1 MIRELPY
8 FEIDGSYGGNQDWLT
23 DPMMNLGGCG
33 ALAACDICI
42 YLAKYYGAKSLV
54 PFPVEELDKKKYM
67 DFSSIMK
74 PYLHPRWM
82 GINKLE
88 TWMDGF
94 QDYLDDRNE
103 LTGESPI
110 IGMRAVHKAIAW
122 PEAGERIVEQIDK
135 GMPLPI
141 MILHHHDKQFSE
153 YEWHW
158 FIINGY
164 NKSDDGHIL
173 LKAATYG
180 QYEWLPLEKLWI
192 TGRDLEDGGVVLI
205 DKK

>member
-1 MIRELPY
+1 MITELPY
-8 FEIDGSYGGNQDWLT
+8 FEIDGGYGGNQDWMT
-23 DPMMNLGGCG
+23 DPMMNMGGCG
-33 ALAACDICI
+33 ALAACDLCI
-42 YLAKYYGAKSLV
+42 YLAKYYGAQSLV
-54 PFPVEELDKKKYM
+54 PFPVEQLTKQNYLE
-67 DFSSIMK
+67 FSDIMK

-94 QDYLDDRNE
+94 TAYLADRAKE
-103 LTGESPI
+103 TGESPI
-110 IGMRAVHKAIAW
+110 TGMRALHKSTAW
-122 PEAGERIVEQIDK
+122 PIAGEQIMEQIDK
-135 GMPLPI
+135 GIPLPI
-141 MILHHHDKQFSE
+141 MILHHKDKEFHE

-164 NKSDDGHIL
+164 NKISDGHIL

-180 QYEWLPLEKLWI
+180 EYEWLPLEKLWI

-205 DKK
+205 DKA